1 MFFMISITKGI
12 MFVAVYV
19 CKYGQVYNNA
29 INGQCTGKF

>member
-1 MFFMISITKGI
+1 MFFMNSKAKGI

-29 INGQCTGKF
+29 INGQCIGKF